1 MSYGAGVDP
10 RESPTAIKKEQS
22 PALSAV
28 EQYSNIRVAN
38 AEGGHVTLT
47 QAHFDDLHASLQRM
61 QLAVD
66 ESNAT
71 IKQYQKDMETMRKVM
86 F

>member
-1 MSYGAGVDP
+1 MTFGEEVKADGATGTITKVQG
-10 RESPTAIKKEQS
+10 S
-22 PALSAV
+22 SAQLV

-47 QAHFDDLHASLQRM
+47 QAHFDDLHATLQRM
-61 QLAVD
+61 QLAFD

-71 IKQYQKDMETMRKVM
+71 IKQYQKDMETMRRVT
-86 F
+86 